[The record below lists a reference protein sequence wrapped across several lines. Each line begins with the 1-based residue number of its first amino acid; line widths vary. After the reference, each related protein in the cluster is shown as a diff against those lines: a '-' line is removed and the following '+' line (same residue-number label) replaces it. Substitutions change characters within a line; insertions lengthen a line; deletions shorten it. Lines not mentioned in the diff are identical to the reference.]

1 MMQKEE
7 QRSAVRESGVK
18 VSWLLITFGKIVE
31 YSRKLITAANFKR
44 HPWQSYEV
52 GSRFNGVPL
61 NLEDNDWKKNYTY
74 FFRRCRPFEKSGK
87 N

>member
-1 MMQKEE
+1 
-7 QRSAVRESGVK
+7 
-18 VSWLLITFGKIVE
+18 VE

-61 NLEDNDWKKNYTY
+61 NLEDNDWKKKIIHIFLGVADRLKSQGRTKEDESRLTRFSYKCKNYP
-74 FFRRCRPFEKSGK
+74 RRLL
-87 N
+87 